1 MDLQQLIVTVVAA
14 LAALYAGRAMWRQF
28 GQPDDEPRGCA
39 ACPAKE
45 LGQTGDKRQPQRGR
59 ADSPAL
65 YPNIQP

>member
-45 LGQTGDKRQPQRGR
+45 LGQAGDERQP
-59 ADSPAL
+59 
-65 YPNIQP
+65 